1 MVNADALPARK
12 QLSHKV
18 VTLLLVSLLAGL
30 TAVGMTLYLS
40 WQLEGGAAAINA
52 AGSLRMQTY
61 RLGYTL
67 QLNRESPT
75 PELAAQIDAERRQF
89 ADTLALLDH
98 GDPARPLYLPG
109 DPAVRE
115 RFRAIEARYA
125 RLLAAPPSTLKR
137 APAEMRV
144 QMDHFVEQINAL
156 VLDIEQYNARR
167 TMLLRGSQMLLI
179 VLAVVGTVAQIY
191 LMFLLVFR
199 PLYRLS
205 GGISR
210 MAERDYSVRLP
221 VETDDEFGE
230 LTRGFNRMADR
241 VADAHGSL
249 EARVQAKTAALNT
262 RNRELA
268 LRNDIGA
275 GLNAGLSAEAM
286 CRDFLGKLMTWFD
299 ADGGSVRIVDPQ
311 SDAAHMVVYEGISDA
326 LAAAEHCLQPGDCLC
341 GASLKDGVAVVHD
354 FRKLPSAAA
363 PYSCE
368 REGFVQVSAF
378 PVRARTRSTG
388 QFNLHFRRSRDIG
401 RSERALLEALGEQLG
416 IALENLRLAAREREI
431 AVYEER
437 NLLAQGLHDSIAQGL
452 SFLNLQVQMLNDSLR
467 RGAMAEAL
475 DVVPLLKAGVQES
488 YDDVRELLN
497 NFRTRLAEGDLVSS
511 MRATIE
517 RFRRQTGIA
526 VDFDASGSGAPL
538 PAEDQLQLLFVLQ
551 EALSN
556 VRKHAYATAIRVRF
570 ANERD
575 VTLEISDDGRGF
587 DAAEVAARA
596 EGHVGLKIMQERA
609 DRLSARL
616 VVESDHGAVVRL
628 TIPSEARRLDERTQ
642 ERKGPHGDQGIAG

>member
-1 MVNADALPARK
+1 MQGEPALPARQ
-12 QLSHKV
+12 QLSIKV
-18 VTLLLVSLLAGL
+18 VALLLVSLLVGL
-30 TAVGMTLYLS
+30 AAVGTTLYLS

-67 QLNRESPT
+67 QLNREHPS
-75 PELAAQIDAERRQF
+75 PELAAQIEHERGQF
-89 ADTLALLDH
+89 AATLALLDR
-98 GDPARPLYLPG
+98 GDPARPLYLPS
-109 DPAVRE
+109 DPAVRA
-115 RFRAIEARYA
+115 RFKAIEQRYE
-125 RLLAAPPSTLKR
+125 RLLAMPPSTLKR
-137 APAEMRV
+137 DPADMRV
-144 QMDHFVEQINAL
+144 QMDHFVDQINGL

-167 TMLLRGSQMLLI
+167 TMLMRGSQILLI
-179 VLAVVGTVAQIY
+179 ALAIVGTVAQIY

-230 LTRGFNRMADR
+230 LTRSFNRMADR

-249 EARVQAKTAALNT
+249 EARVAQKTDALNT

-275 GLNAGLSAEAM
+275 RLNAGLSAESM
-286 CRDFLGKLMTWFD
+286 CRDFLDQLIAWFG
-299 ADGGSVRIVDPQ
+299 ADGGSVRIVDPH
-311 SDAAHMVVYEGISDA
+311 SNAAHMVVYEGISDS

-341 GASLKDGVAVVHD
+341 GTSLKEGVAIIQD
-354 FRKLPSAAA
+354 FRKLPMAAA

-378 PVRARTRSTG
+378 PIRARTRSTG
-388 QFNLHFRRSRDIG
+388 QFNMHFRIARDIT
-401 RSERALLEALGEQLG
+401 RSERDLLEALGEQLG

-452 SFLNLQVQMLNDSLR
+452 SFLNLQVQMLNDSLK
-467 RGAMAEAL
+467 RGDVAEAL
-475 DVVPLLKAGVQES
+475 DIVPLLKAGVQES

-497 NFRTRLAEGDLVSS
+497 NFRARLAEGDLVSS

-517 RFRRQTGIA
+517 RFRRQTGIG
-526 VDFDASGSGAPL
+526 VDFDTSGSGAPL

-556 VRKHAYATAIRVRF
+556 VRKHAYATGVRVRF
-570 ANERD
+570 VNERD
-575 VTLEISDDGRGF
+575 VTLTIHDDGRGF
-587 DAAEVAARA
+587 DAAEMAARA

-609 DRLSARL
+609 SRLAAQLRID
-616 VVESDHGAVVRL
+616 SDHGGVVTL
-628 TIPSEARRLDERTQ
+628 TIPAEARRLDERTQ
-642 ERKGPHGDQGIAG
+642 ERTGRHDDQGIAG

>member
-1 MVNADALPARK
+1 MLDETLVPARQ
-12 QLSHKV
+12 QLSIKV
-18 VTLLLVSLLAGL
+18 VTLLLVSLLLGL
-30 TAVGMTLYLS
+30 AAVGTTLYLS

-67 QLNRESPT
+67 QLSRERPSA
-75 PELAAQIDAERRQF
+75 ELSTQIAAERRQF
-89 ADTLALLDH
+89 TETLTLLDR

-109 DPAVRE
+109 DPAVRA
-115 RFRAIEARYA
+115 RFKAIEQRYQQ
-125 RLLAAPPSTLKR
+125 LLALPPSELKGDS
-137 APAEMRV
+137 AAMRL
-144 QMDHFVEQINAL
+144 QMDHFVAQINAL

-167 TMLLRGSQMLLI
+167 TMLMRGSQMLLI
-179 VLAVVGTVAQIY
+179 VLAIVGTVAQIY

-249 EARVQAKTAALNT
+249 EARVLDKTAALNV

-268 LRNDIGA
+268 LRNEIGA
-275 GLNAGLSAEAM
+275 RLNAGLSAEAM
-286 CRDFLGKLMTWFD
+286 CRDFLDQLMAWFG
-299 ADGGSVRIVDPQ
+299 ADGGSVRIVDPH
-311 SDAAHMVVYEGISDA
+311 SNAAHMVVYAGISDT

-341 GASLKDGVAVVHD
+341 GASLKDGVAIIHD
-354 FRKLPSAAA
+354 FRKLPSAAT

-388 QFNLHFRRSRDIG
+388 QFNLHFREARDISQ
-401 RSERALLEALGEQLG
+401 SERELLAALGEQLG

-452 SFLNLQVQMLNDSLR
+452 SFLNLQVQMLNDSLK
-467 RGAMAEAL
+467 RGATAEAL
-475 DVVPLLKAGVQES
+475 DIVPLLKAGVQES

-497 NFRTRLAEGDLVSS
+497 NFRSRLAEGDLVSN
-511 MRATIE
+511 MRATVE

-526 VDFDASGSGAPL
+526 VDFEAVGSGTPL

-556 VRKHAYATAIRVRF
+556 VRKHANATAVDIRF

-575 VTLEISDDGRGF
+575 VTLTIRDDGRGF
-587 DAAEVAARA
+587 DPAEVAARA

-609 DRLSARL
+609 SRLAAQLR
-616 VVESDHGAVVRL
+616 VESDRGAVVTL
-628 TIPSEARRLDERTQ
+628 LIPAEARRLDERTQ
-642 ERKGPHGDQGIAG
+642 ERTGRHDDQGIAG

>member
-1 MVNADALPARK
+1 MNEALPARK
-12 QLSHKV
+12 PLSHKV
-18 VTLLLVSLLAGL
+18 VTLLLASLLLGL
-30 TAVGMTLYLS
+30 AAVGTTLYLS

-67 QLNRESPT
+67 QLKRERPSPA
-75 PELAAQIDAERRQF
+75 LDVQIASERLEFAE
-89 ADTLALLDH
+89 TLALLDH
-98 GDPARPLYLPG
+98 GDPARPLYLPS

-115 RFRAIEARYA
+115 RFNAIKARYA

-137 APAEMRV
+137 DPAEMRV
-144 QMDHFVEQINAL
+144 QMDRFVDQINAL

-167 TMLLRGSQMLLI
+167 TMLLRASQMLLI
-179 VLAVVGTVAQIY
+179 ALAIAGTVTQIY
-191 LMFLLVFR
+191 LMFLLIFR

-210 MAERDYSVRLP
+210 MAERDFSVRLP
-221 VETDDEFGE
+221 VENDDEFGE

-241 VADAHGSL
+241 LADVYATL
-249 EARVQAKTAALNT
+249 EARVAEKTAALNIQ
-262 RNRELA
+262 NRELA
-268 LRNDIGA
+268 LLSDAGA
-275 GLNAGLSAEAM
+275 GLNASLSAEAM
-286 CRDFLGKLMTWFD
+286 CRDFLGKLMSWFG
-299 ADGGSVRIVDPQ
+299 ADGGSVRIVDPN
-311 SDAAHMVVYEGISDA
+311 SNAAHMVVYEGISDT

-341 GASLKDGVAVVHD
+341 GTSLKDGVALIHD
-354 FRKLPSAAA
+354 FRKLPTAAA

-388 QFNLHFRRSRDIG
+388 QFNLHFRSG
-401 RSERALLEALGEQLG
+401 REISVSERQLLETLGEQLG
-416 IALENLRLAAREREI
+416 IALENLRLAASEREI

-452 SFLNLQVQMLNDSLR
+452 SFLNLQVQMLDDSLK
-467 RGAMAEAL
+467 RGAATEAQEI
-475 DVVPLLKAGVQES
+475 VPMLKAGVQES

-497 NFRTRLAEGDLVSS
+497 NFRARLAEGDLVSS

-526 VDFDASGSGAPL
+526 VAFDASGSGAPL
-538 PAEDQLQLLFVLQ
+538 AAEDQLQLLFILQ

-556 VRKHAYATAIRVRF
+556 VRKHAYASAVHVRF

-575 VTLEISDDGRGF
+575 VTLEIRDDGRGF
-587 DAAEVAARA
+587 DAAEMAARA

-609 DRLSARL
+609 ARL
-616 VVESDHGAVVRL
+616 AAQLNIESDHGAVVRL
-628 TIPSEARRLDERTQ
+628 FIPANARRLDERTI
-642 ERKGPHGDQGIAG
+642 ERTSANGDQGIAG

>member
-1 MVNADALPARK
+1 MQGEPALPARQ
-12 QLSHKV
+12 QLSIKV

-30 TAVGMTLYLS
+30 TAVGATLYLS

-67 QLNRESPT
+67 QLNRERPSA
-75 PELAAQIDAERRQF
+75 ELATQIAQERRQF
-89 ADTLALLDH
+89 AATLALLDR
-98 GDPARPLYLPG
+98 GDPARPLYLPS
-109 DPAVRE
+109 DPAVRA
-115 RFRAIEARYA
+115 RFAAIEQRYA
-125 RLLAAPPSTLKR
+125 QLLAEPNDVRHDPVR
-137 APAEMRV
+137 MRV
-144 QMDHFVEQINAL
+144 LMDEFVDQINAL

-167 TMLLRGSQMLLI
+167 TMLMRGSQILLI
-179 VLAVVGTVAQIY
+179 ALAIVGTVTQIY

-210 MAERDYSVRLP
+210 MAEQDYSVRLP

-230 LTRGFNRMADR
+230 LTRSFNRMADR
-241 VADAHGSL
+241 VADAHGTL

-286 CRDFLGKLMTWFD
+286 CRDFLTRLMQWFG
-299 ADGGSVRIVDPQ
+299 ADGGSVRIVDPH
-311 SDAAHMVVYEGISDA
+311 SNAAHMVVYEGISDT

-341 GASLKDGVAVVHD
+341 GASLKDGVAVIHD
-354 FRKLPSAAA
+354 FRKLPSAPE

-378 PVRARTRSTG
+378 PVRARTRQTG
-388 QFNLHFRRSRDIG
+388 QFNLHFRRSRDIT
-401 RSERALLEALGEQLG
+401 RSERDLLEALGEQLG

-452 SFLNLQVQMLNDSLR
+452 SFLNLQVQMLNDSLK
-467 RGAMAEAL
+467 RGATAEAR
-475 DVVPLLKAGVQES
+475 DIVPLLKAGVQES

-497 NFRTRLAEGDLVSS
+497 NFRTRLAEGDLVAN

-526 VDFDASGSGAPL
+526 VDFDAVGSGTPL

-556 VRKHAYATAIRVRF
+556 VRKHAYATTVRVRF
-570 ANERD
+570 TNERD
-575 VTLEISDDGRGF
+575 VTLEIRDDGRGF
-587 DAAEVAARA
+587 DAAEMAARA

-609 DRLSARL
+609 SRLSAQL
-616 VVESDHGAVVRL
+616 QVESDHGAVLRL
-628 TIPSEARRLDERTQ
+628 TIPFDARRLDERTQ
-642 ERKGPHGDQGIAG
+642 ERTGKHGDQGIAG